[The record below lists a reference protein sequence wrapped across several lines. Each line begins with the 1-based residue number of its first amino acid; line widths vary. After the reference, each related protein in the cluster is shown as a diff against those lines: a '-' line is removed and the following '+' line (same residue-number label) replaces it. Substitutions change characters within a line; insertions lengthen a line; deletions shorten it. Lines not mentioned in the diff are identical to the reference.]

1 MSKCQTLD
9 TATDESFKHLTRQM
23 GKALENMH
31 RSFYSFYGT
40 ETWAP
45 AVNLYE
51 TEKFYIVCVDLAGV
65 EQDKIQVGVHEGIL
79 VIRGNRSVPSDSGTE
94 ATGNPKRMK
103 VHLMEIDH
111 GQFRREVELPANAQK
126 SGIVARFNEGL
137 LWIEIPKA

>member
-1 MSKCQTLD
+1 MSKCEVID
-9 TATDESFKHLTRQM
+9 AATDESFKHLSRQM
-23 GKALENMH
+23 GKALENLH

-51 TEKFYIVCVDLAGV
+51 TERFYVVCVDLAGI
-65 EQDKIQVGVHEGIL
+65 EKDKLELGVHDGVL
-79 VIRGNRSVPSDSGTE
+79 VIRGNRPVPSDSGTE

-111 GQFRREVELPANAQK
+111 GQFRREVELPAGIDK
-126 SGIVARFNEGL
+126 SGITARHNEGL